1 MRTMETFNEDL
12 AKLLKAQ
19 PGLSKAR
26 IAAALNME
34 PGDAFREL
42 LDQACEKDVAHKMMD
57 KYYPGSRR
65 AY

>member
-1 MRTMETFNEDL
+1 MDTFNEEL

-26 IAAALNME
+26 IAAALKIE
-34 PGDAFREL
+34 QGEAFREL
-42 LDQACEKDVAHKMMD
+42 LDKACEQDVAHKMMD
-57 KYYPGSRR
+57 MYYPGSRR